1 MADRSRPV
9 QPRTA
14 RPRTTQ
20 PRTPRTT
27 AYKPVNAIEVRL
39 WDQRVGAVA
48 LEPSLGVYAF
58 EYEPSFIRSG
68 LELAPLQMPLSRS
81 RTPFIFPDLPE
92 LTFKRL
98 PAILADALPDDFGN
112 NLINSWMAQRGIPK
126 DRITALDRLAYMG
139 KRGMGALEFRP
150 VRGPNRESATAIQL
164 SSLVESARLAVH
176 GELDSDAHSEAALA
190 QIIRVGTSAGGARA
204 KATVAWNPST
214 NELRAGQF
222 EVEPGFEHWLL
233 KFDGIGPDFELG
245 SSQQY
250 GRIEYAYFLMA
261 RAAGI
266 TISDCRLLEENG
278 RAHFMT
284 RRFDRTATDQ
294 TATDQTSDAG
304 VNHGVRKH
312 HLQTLCAISHLDYK
326 QRATH
331 DYSQYFQTISELN
344 LGRPALEEAFRR
356 MAFNVMARNHDDHT
370 KNFSFMLEQPQT
382 GQVAQWKLAPAYD
395 VTFAF
400 NPQGEW
406 TNQHLMGVGGK
417 FAKITRADLLEVA
430 ERFGLGNAP
439 RLLEQVKDAIRLW
452 PEFAARA
459 GVDAV
464 ESKRIE
470 PELQTL

>member
-1 MADRSRPV
+1 
-9 QPRTA
+9 
-14 RPRTTQ
+14 
-20 PRTPRTT
+20 
-27 AYKPVNAIEVRL
+27 VNAIEVRL

-81 RTPFIFPDLPE
+81 RNPFIFPDLPE

-98 PAILADALPDDFGN
+98 PAMLADALPDDFGN

-139 KRGMGALEFRP
+139 KRGMGAFEFRP

-204 KATVAWNPST
+204 KATVAWNPGT

-233 KFDGIGPDFELG
+233 KFDGIGPDHELG

-284 RRFDRTATDQ
+284 RRFDRTGIDHT
-294 TATDQTSDAG
+294 TSASNQG
-304 VNHGVRKH
+304 VHKH

-356 MAFNVMARNHDDHT
+356 MAFNVMARNHDDHS
-370 KNFSFMLEQPQT
+370 KNFSFMLEQPQA

-406 TNQHLMGVGGK
+406 TNQHLMSVNGK
-417 FAKITRADLLEVA
+417 FAKITRTDLLEVA

-452 PEFAARA
+452 PECAARA
-459 GVDAV
+459 GVDAA

-470 PELQTL
+470 PDLQPL